1 MGGRRYLRLRVVTA
15 VAYARRVSTPAES
28 SGGTGLFIAFEGGD
42 GAGKSTQVGELA
54 RWCESLGRVVLITR
68 EPGGGALGTGIRDLL
83 LHAGE
88 VCPRAEA
95 LLFAADRADHVDTVI
110 RPALGRGEVVITDRY
125 RDSSIAYQGSGRHL
139 GIRDVRQLSAWATDG
154 LLPDLT
160 IVLDVPPATGA
171 SRRTGKADRMES
183 EGADFHGRVRKAFLD
198 LAEAEPTRYLVLDAT
213 LPRADLAERIRKQ
226 VEWLLT
232 VEDLPL
238 EPWGTP

>member
-1 MGGRRYLRLRVVTA
+1 M
-15 VAYARRVSTPAES
+15 STPAES

-68 EPGGGALGTGIRDLL
+68 EPGGGALGHRIRDLL
-83 LHAGE
+83 LHTGD
-88 VCPRAEA
+88 VSPRAEA

-110 RPALGRGEVVITDRY
+110 RPALSRGEIVITDRY

-139 GIRDVRQLSAWATDG
+139 GIRDVRNLSSWATDG

-160 IVLDVPPATGA
+160 VVLDVPPETGA
-171 SRRTGKADRMES
+171 SRRAREADRMEA
-183 EGADFHGRVRKAFLD
+183 EDTEFHGRVRKAFLD
-198 LAEAEPTRYLVLDAT
+198 LAGADPSRYLVLDAT
-213 LPRADLAERIRKQ
+213 LPRADVAERIRDR
-226 VEWLLT
+226 VDRLLT
-232 VEDLPL
+232 VGDLPV